1 MGNVTMLPPTADQGV
16 DFWDGFKA
24 YYGAAGE
31 VPILGFTLDTAS
43 IETELATLANIVG
56 EYALPIDAG
65 AAPEG
70 TLDEFLTK
78 LEEGGMQK
86 VVDEAN
92 AQLNAFLSAK

>member
-1 MGNVTMLPPTADQGV
+1 MGNVTQLPPTSDQGV

-31 VPILGFTLDTAS
+31 VPTLGFTLDTAN
-43 IETELATLANIVG
+43 IETELAALANVVA
-56 EYALPIDAG
+56 EYALPLSAG

-70 TLDEFLTK
+70 TLDEFLSK
-78 LEEGGMQK
+78 LDAAGMQK

-92 AQLNAFLSAK
+92 AQLTAFKAAK